1 MFILTS
7 STAYLPG
14 VEETVIH
21 DDRGRWNIR
30 IPNTQRSFP
39 VFPYGLVVSVLV
51 IAVEPRVD
59 YPLSVG
65 LARPRAGLA
74 RGFEGQ
80 AAGSPTPSSSFG
92 IP

>member
-1 MFILTS
+1 M
-7 STAYLPG
+7 
-14 VEETVIH
+14 
-21 DDRGRWNIR
+21 
-30 IPNTQRSFP
+30 
-39 VFPYGLVVSVLV
+39 FPYGLVVSVLV

-80 AAGSPTPSSSFG
+80 ADAIEFVWDSMSFQF
-92 IP
+92 PLSHFFFAKFVLLLPNACMNRRCL

>member
-1 MFILTS
+1 M
-7 STAYLPG
+7 
-14 VEETVIH
+14 
-21 DDRGRWNIR
+21 
-30 IPNTQRSFP
+30 
-39 VFPYGLVVSVLV
+39 FPYGLVVSVLV
-51 IAVEPRVD
+51 IVVEPRVD